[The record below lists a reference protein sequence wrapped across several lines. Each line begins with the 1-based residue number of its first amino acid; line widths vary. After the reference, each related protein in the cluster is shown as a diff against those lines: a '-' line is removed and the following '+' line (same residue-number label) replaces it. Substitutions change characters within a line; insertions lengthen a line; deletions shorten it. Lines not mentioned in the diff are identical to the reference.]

1 MEQRQ
6 RDGGKFFWVLFSLF
20 SEFFLFFSLILRVYL
35 SKNTFQST
43 KLEVVR
49 SVLLKEARRKTY
61 IKKLWKKRKE
71 INDHSL
77 KPRIGCP

>member
-6 RDGGKFFWVLFSLF
+6 RDAGKFFRVLFSLF
-20 SEFFLFFSLILRVYL
+20 SEFFSFFLISRVHL
-35 SKNTFQST
+35 SKNPFQST

-71 INDHSL
+71 I
-77 KPRIGCP
+77 I